1 MNVTKK
7 DMTMR
12 MQFHP
17 RGQFFRPNNIKTLCL
32 ISFSLLLA
40 ACGGGGGGGGGT
52 TSTGGTAAA
61 VGTVQAIGSVKV
73 NGVTFD
79 CRNAVVTSDDG
90 VTDTGDD
97 RCITAR
103 DDGELDEN
111 MHVVVRGRINDDGV
125 TGSADSVIVKHRF
138 SGPVANID
146 QTAQTFTVLGQT
158 IRVDDGTVFKS
169 ASGAKTNG
177 AAGLAG
183 LTDGETVRINGI
195 PGDGGTFFATYV
207 KSKFIAGDSSEV
219 KGFVTSSAPDPV
231 KIGSLILI
239 LTSDQTRPN
248 VGDCV
253 EAEGTLSGNTL
264 TLKSGADGLKLDD
277 DCDGES
283 LPDGV
288 TKAEIEGVISDF
300 INDETPFKVGG
311 QTVSISPSTTFRP
324 AGASA
329 ADLGNG
335 VKVEAEGSVAGGV
348 LLARKIKIKQN
359 GVRIEALVD
368 SAATGSSFT
377 ILGITVVTNSSTEF
391 ETGISLI
398 TIGTGTAL
406 RVEGFKS
413 GDTQVTATRIKTRSG
428 GSGEVKLRGP
438 LDADAATP
446 GFTILGVP
454 VTTSPATE
462 FEESSSARF
471 FADAKANTIVSVK
484 GAENPDDAIAA
495 EEVELED

>member
-1 MNVTKK
+1 
-7 DMTMR
+7 MR
-12 MQFHP
+12 LQSHPIRQFL
-17 RGQFFRPNNIKTLCL
+17 RPNHVTGICLFTL
-32 ISFSLLLA
+32 SVLLA
-40 ACGGGGGGGGGT
+40 ACGGGGGGGT
-52 TSTGGTAAA
+52 PATGATAAA
-61 VGTVQAIGSVKV
+61 VGTVQKIGSVKV

-79 CRNAVVTSDDG
+79 CKNAVVTSDDG
-90 VTDTGDD
+90 DTITNTGDD
-97 RCITAR
+97 RCVAANIKG
-103 DDGELDEN
+103 DLDEH
-111 MHVVVRGRINDDGV
+111 MRVVVQGKINDDGV
-125 TGSADSVIVKHRF
+125 TGTADSVIVKHRF

-158 IRVDDGTVFKS
+158 IQVDDGTVFKS
-169 ASGAKTNG
+169 ASGAKTTG
-177 AAGLAG
+177 AAGLAS

-195 PGDGGTFFATYV
+195 PGDGGTFLATYV

-219 KGFVTSSAPDPV
+219 KGIVTSTAPDPV
-231 KIGSLILI
+231 KIGSLVLI
-239 LTSDQTRPN
+239 LTSDQKRPN
-248 VGDCV
+248 FGDCV

-264 TLKSGADGLKLDD
+264 TLKSGAEGLKLDD

-288 TKAEIEGVISDF
+288 TKAEIEGVISGF
-300 INDETPFKVGG
+300 INDVTPFKVGG

-359 GVRIEALVD
+359 GVRIEAFPD

-377 ILGITVVTNSSTEF
+377 ILGITVVTNASTRF
-391 ETGISLI
+391 ENGTSLI

-413 GDTQVTATRIKTRSG
+413 GDTRVTATKIKTRTG
-428 GSGEVKLRGP
+428 GNGDVKLRGP
-438 LDADAATP
+438 LDADADAATLS
-446 GFTILGVP
+446 FAILGVP
-454 VTTSPATE
+454 VTITDATE
-462 FEESSSARF
+462 FEDSSLISF
-471 FADAKANTIVSVK
+471 FADAKANTIVSAK
-484 GAENPDDAIAA
+484 GAESPNNAISAG
-495 EEVELED
+495 EVELEN